1 MKCLL
6 AKAMEQ
12 NAEEMTEIAQGYPS
26 LKGEMRSLHS
36 ALLNQG
42 KQLEDIKRSLKLLSK
57 AHCEEEAK
65 LEIVDD

>member
-1 MKCLL
+1 MKCVQ

-12 NAEEMTEIAQGYPS
+12 IVDEMMEIAQGYPS
-26 LKGEMRSLHS
+26 VKDEMRSVHS

-42 KQLEDIKRSLKLLSK
+42 TQLEDIKRSLKLLSK
-57 AHCEEEAK
+57 AHYEEEVK